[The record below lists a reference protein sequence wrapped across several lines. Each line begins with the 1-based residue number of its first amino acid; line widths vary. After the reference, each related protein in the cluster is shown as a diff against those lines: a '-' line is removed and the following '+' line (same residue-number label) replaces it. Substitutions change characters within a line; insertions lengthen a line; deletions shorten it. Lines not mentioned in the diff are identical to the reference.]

1 MAKQSSSSSFS
12 YRFSNDVFLSFR
24 GEDTRRGFTGNL
36 YKALSDRGI
45 HTFMDD
51 KKIPRGD
58 QITSGLEKAI
68 EESRIFII
76 VLSENYASS
85 SFCLNELDY
94 ILKFIKGKGILILP
108 VFYKVDPSDVRNHT
122 GSFGK
127 ALTNHEKKFKS
138 TNDMEKL
145 ETWKMALN
153 KVANLSGYHH
163 FKHGEEYEYE
173 FIQRIVEL
181 VSKKINRA
189 PLHVADYPV
198 GLESR
203 IQEVKA
209 LLDVGSDDVVHML
222 GIHGLGGVGKTTLAA
237 AVYNSI
243 ADHFEALCFL
253 QNVRETSKKHG
264 LQHLQR
270 NLLSE
275 MAGEDKLI
283 GVKQGISIIEH
294 RLRQKKVLLILDDV
308 DKREQLQALAGRP
321 DLFGPGSRVIITTR
335 DKQLLACHGVERT
348 YEVNEL
354 NEEYAL
360 ELLNWK
366 AFKLEKVD
374 PFYKDVLNRAATY
387 ASGLP
392 LALEVIGSNLSGKNI
407 EQWISALDRYKRIPN
422 KEIQEI
428 LKVSYDALEEDEQS
442 IFLDI
447 ACCFKKYDLA
457 EVQDILHAHHG
468 HCMKHHIGV
477 LVEKSLIKI
486 SLDGY
491 VTLHD
496 LIEDMGKE
504 IVRKESPQEPGK
516 RSRLWLPTDIVQV
529 LEENKGTSHIGII
542 CMNFYSSFEEVEI
555 QWDGDAFKKM
565 KNLKTLIIRSGHFS
579 KGPKHFPKSLRVLEW
594 WRYPS
599 HYFPYDFQMEK
610 LAIFN
615 LPDCGFTSRELAAM
629 LKKFVNLTSL
639 NFDSC
644 QHLTL
649 IPDVSCVPHL
659 QKLSFKD
666 CDNLYAI
673 HPSVGFLEKLRI
685 LDAEGCSRLKNFP
698 PIKLTSLE
706 QLKLGFCHSLENFPE
721 ILGKMENITE
731 LDLEQTPVK
740 KFPLSFQNLTRLET
754 VLLCFPRN
762 QANGCTGIFL
772 SNICPM
778 QESPELI
785 NVIGVGWEGCLFR
798 KEDEGAENVSLT
810 TSSNVQFLDL
820 RNCNLSDDFFPIALP
835 CFANVM
841 ELNLSGNNFT
851 VIPECIKECRFLTT
865 LYLNYC
871 ERLREIRGIPPN
883 LKYFYAEECL
893 SLTSSC
899 RSMLLSQ
906 ELHEA
911 GRTFF
916 YLPGAKIPEW
926 FDFQT
931 SEFPISFWFRN
942 KFPAIA
948 ICHIIKRVAEF
959 SSSRGW
965 TFRPNIRTKVIING
979 NANLFNSV
987 VLGSDCTCLFDLRGE
1002 RVTDNLDEALL
1013 ENEWNHAEVTCPG
1026 FTFTFAPTFIKT
1038 GLHVLKQ
1045 ESNMEDIRFSDPCR
1059 KTKLDNDFN
1068 SSKPKNQRWV
1078 GNDVAKTQVVQ
1089 QQQLMGSFLSR
1100 MWHWALVFLI
1110 SFLVF
1115 LISCRRNNQ

>member
-1 MAKQSSSSSFS
+1 MARQSSSSSFS
-12 YRFSNDVFLSFR
+12 YRFTNDVFLSFR
-24 GEDTRRGFTGNL
+24 GKDTRHSFTGNL
-36 YKALSDRGI
+36 YKALSERGI
-45 HTFMDD
+45 NTFIDD
-51 KKIPRGD
+51 KKLPRGD
-58 QITSGLEKAI
+58 EITSALEKAI

-76 VLSENYASS
+76 VLSENYAWS

-94 ILKFIKGKGILILP
+94 ILKFIKGKGLLVLP

-122 GSFGK
+122 GSFGESL
-127 ALTNHEKKFKS
+127 AYHEKKFKS
-138 TNDMEKL
+138 TNNMEKL

-153 KVANLSGYHH
+153 QVANLSGYHH
-163 FKHGEEYEYE
+163 FKHGEEYEYQ

-181 VSKKINRA
+181 VSKRINRA

-203 IQEVKA
+203 IQEVKM
-209 LLDVGSDDVVHML
+209 LLDVGSDDVVHMV
-222 GIHGLGGVGKTTLAA
+222 GIHGLGGIGKTTLAA
-237 AVYNSI
+237 AIYNSI

-253 QNVRETSKKHG
+253 ENVRETSKTHG
-264 LQHLQR
+264 LQYLQR
-270 NLLSE
+270 NLLSKTV
-275 MAGEDKLI
+275 GEDELI
-283 GVKQGISIIEH
+283 GVKQGISIIQH
-294 RLRQKKVLLILDDV
+294 RLQQKKVLLILDDV
-308 DKREQLQALAGRP
+308 DKREQLQALVGRP
-321 DLFGPGSRVIITTR
+321 DLFCPGSRVIITTR
-335 DKQLLACHGVERT
+335 DKQLLACHGVKRT

-360 ELLNWK
+360 QLLSWK
-366 AFKLEKVD
+366 AFKLEKVN
-374 PFYKDVLNRAATY
+374 PCYKDVLNRAVTY
-387 ASGLP
+387 SAGLP
-392 LALEVIGSNLSGKNI
+392 LALEVIGSNLSGRNI
-407 EQWISALDRYKRIPN
+407 EQWRSTLDRYKRIPN

-442 IFLDI
+442 VFLDI
-447 ACCFKKYDLA
+447 SCCLKEYDLK
-457 EVQDILHAHHG
+457 EVQDILRAHYG
-468 HCMKHHIGV
+468 HCMEHHIRV
-477 LVEKSLIKI
+477 LLEKSLIKI
-486 SLDGY
+486 SDGY
-491 VTLHD
+491 ITLHD

-504 IVRKESPQEPGK
+504 IVRKESPREPGK
-516 RSRLWLPTDIVQV
+516 RSRLWLHTDIIQV
-529 LEENKGTSHIGII
+529 LEENKGTSQIEII
-542 CMNFYSSFEEVEI
+542 CTDFSLFEEVEI
-555 QWDGDAFKKM
+555 EWDANAFKKM
-565 KNLKTLIIRSGHFS
+565 ENLKTLIIKNGHFT
-579 KGPKHFPKSLRVLEW
+579 KGPKH
-594 WRYPS
+594 
-599 HYFPYDFQMEK
+599 
-610 LAIFN
+610 
-615 LPDCGFTSRELAAM
+615 LPD
-629 LKKFVNLTSL
+629 
-639 NFDSC
+639 
-644 QHLTL
+644 TL
-649 IPDVSCVPHL
+649 
-659 QKLSFKD
+659 
-666 CDNLYAI
+666 
-673 HPSVGFLEKLRI
+673 R
-685 LDAEGCSRLKNFP
+685 
-698 PIKLTSLE
+698 T
-706 QLKLGFCHSLENFPE
+706 
-721 ILGKMENITE
+721 
-731 LDLEQTPVK
+731 
-740 KFPLSFQNLTRLET
+740 
-754 VLLCFPRN
+754 
-762 QANGCTGIFL
+762 NGCKDIL
-772 SNICPM
+772 VSSICTMPKG
-778 QESPELI
+778 SR
-785 NVIGVGWEGCLFR
+785 VIGVGWEGCQFS

-835 CFANVM
+835 CFANVK
-841 ELNLSGNNFT
+841 ELDLSGNNFT
-851 VIPECIKECRFLTT
+851 VIPECIKECRFLTV

-979 NANLFNSV
+979 NANLFIPV
-987 VLGSDCTCLFDLRGE
+987 VLGSDCSCLFDLRGK

-1045 ESNMEDIRFSDPCR
+1045 ESDMEDIRFSDPCR

-1068 SSKPKNQRWV
+1068 SSKPENQRWV

-1089 QQQLMGSFLSR
+1089 QQKLMGSFLSR

-1110 SFLVF
+1110 S
-1115 LISCRRNNQ
+1115 CRRNNQ